1 MKTYICIFL
10 LTGFFLPT
18 SAQSV
23 TGRLHPLFPLL
34 DEKGTHVRVSK
45 AEISTEKTCGS
56 CHDTDY
62 IRKNSHHFNNK
73 VKVDCLQCHTENGK
87 MDWKPNHFSASGELL
102 REFLSI
108 RSPENRNCGSCHGV
122 VHQEVTPLELPSD
135 FLSPGKYEFTKRT
148 GEIISY
154 QKLHSS
160 FLNLQNKSKTE
171 FSWDIHAERKV
182 DCVDC
187 HYSSNNPKKTL
198 PKKDN
203 DLKHLVQD
211 PRTPN
216 IAEFLNRPDHHLT
229 TSGCSSCHNA
239 LIIHEMI
246 PYKNK
251 HMERIECQTCHVPV
265 LKGPALSEIDGTVI
279 SGNSGSIYKFRN
291 INYTSEKTLNAEY
304 IWDFIPYLL
313 PSSDSKIKPFNLIT
327 EWNWVKSS
335 TKEKINHDILMKVQ
349 NPEEESEKARLL
361 SLFDT
366 GKNGKIE
373 DAEWVLDSPE
383 KYEYYRNRL
392 KILLKE
398 EAEIK
403 GEIHS
408 YPVQHG
414 VLRGKPVTRDC
425 SNCHS
430 KNSDRFSEI
439 NAGTKLPGRNLP
451 EFSKSAK
458 LALNALEIS
467 EKKEGF
473 FVRTNPAKAGFY
485 IFGNTRQKWADI
497 LGLLLFG
504 FTAAGVL
511 IHAGLRLLKSADA
524 DETEGK
530 IKQLYLYSFY
540 ERLWHWTS
548 AIGIILLLVTGI
560 EIHFPDT
567 VPFLNLTAAVYIHNI
582 LAFILIINAFLS
594 LFYHLASAEI
604 RQFFPPY
611 RTFWDSTFAQIRYYT
626 QGIFKGEEH
635 PLEKTRNR
643 KLNPLQQ
650 ITYLAI
656 LNILLPLQ
664 VITGLIIWGQD
675 KFPDILRFAGGIS
688 VAAPIHTLC
697 SWLFLTFLLMHIYLT
712 TTGHT
717 WNSSIKGM
725 VFGYEEIKEK
735 R

>member
-1 MKTYICIFL
+1 MKTYISIFL
-10 LTGFFLPT
+10 LTGFFLPA
-18 SAQSV
+18 SAQSG

-45 AEISTEKTCGS
+45 AEISTAKTCGG

-73 VKVDCLQCHTENGK
+73 VKADCIQCHTENGRI
-87 MDWKPNHFSASGELL
+87 DWKPNYFSSSGELL
-102 REFLSI
+102 REFISI

-122 VHQEVTPLELPSD
+122 VHQEQIPLELPSD
-135 FLSPGKYEFTKRT
+135 FLSPGKYESTKRT

-211 PRTPN
+211 PRTPS
-216 IAEFLNRPDHHLT
+216 IAEFLNRPDHRLT
-229 TSGCSSCHNA
+229 TSGCSSCHNP
-239 LIIHEMI
+239 LVIHDMI
-246 PYKNK
+246 PYKKK
-251 HMERIECQTCHVPV
+251 HMERVECQTCHVPV
-265 LKGPALSEIDGTVI
+265 LKGPALSEIDATVVLE
-279 SGNSGSIYKFRN
+279 NSTPSYKFRN
-291 INYTSEKTLNAEY
+291 INYTSEKLLNAEY
-304 IWDFIPYLL
+304 ISDFVPYML
-313 PSSDSKIKPFNLIT
+313 PSSDSKIKPFNLVT
-327 EWNWVKSS
+327 EWSWVK
-335 TKEKINHDILMKVQ
+335 TGAKERVSNDVLMKVQ
-349 NPEEESEKARLL
+349 NPEEDSEKIKLL
-361 SLFDT
+361 SIFDS
-366 GKNGKIE
+366 GNNGKIE
-373 DAEWVLDSPE
+373 QSEWILDKTE
-383 KYEYYRNRL
+383 KYEYFKNRL
-392 KILLKE
+392 SSILKE
-398 EAEIK
+398 EVEIR
-403 GEIHS
+403 GEIHI

-414 VLRGKPVTRDC
+414 VLRGKPVIREC
-425 SNCHS
+425 SGCHS
-430 KNSDRFSEI
+430 SNSEKFGEI
-439 NAGTKLPGRNLP
+439 NAGAKLPGRKIP

-458 LALNALEIS
+458 VHLNALEIS
-467 EKKEGF
+467 EKNEGF
-473 FVRTNPAKAGFY
+473 TVRADMSKAGFY
-485 IFGNTRQKWADI
+485 IFGNSRQKWADI
-497 LGLLLFG
+497 LGLALFG
-504 FTAAGVL
+504 LTAAGVL
-511 IHAGLRLLKSADA
+511 LHAGLRLLNSNSS
-524 DETEGK
+524 DEEGNL
-530 IKQLYLYSFY
+530 KQVYLYSFY

-548 AIGIILLLVTGI
+548 AIGIILLLVTGV
-560 EIHFPDT
+560 EIHFPGT
-567 VPFLNLTAAVYIHNI
+567 VPFMNLTAAVYIHNI

-635 PLEKTRNR
+635 PLEKTRKR

-675 KFPDILRFAGGIS
+675 KFPELLRFAGGIT

-697 SWLFLTFLLMHIYLT
+697 SWLFLTFLMMHIYLT

-717 WNSSIKGM
+717 WSSSIKGM
-725 VFGYEEIKEK
+725 VLGYEEIKEK
-735 R
+735 NR